1 MTIMT
6 IWVWMLLPYKCPTT
20 SVQLLH
26 FGVKCSNFAI
36 VKQNNKNNSL
46 DRKNFSP
53 GQEERILSFECW
65 ILNYRRRRFWIIQF
79 WIVSWRWTRN
89 LSGKSK
95 LNDSKSKL
103 KNLNTK
109 TWTQNLNTKTWTQNL
124 NTKLELNNS
133 KLKTEQLKIGFADN
147 SKLKT
152 QNSKLRIAQQFKTQN
167 SKLKT

>member
-1 MTIMT
+1 MTIMTIMT

-46 DRKNFSP
+46 DRENFFP
-53 GQEERILSFECW
+53 REGKRILSFECW

-109 TWTQNLNTKTWTQNL
+109 LEHRTWTQNL
-124 NTKLELNNS
+124 NTKLEH
-133 KLKTEQLKIGFADN
+133 KTWTK
-147 SKLKT
+147 
-152 QNSKLRIAQQFKTQN
+152 QFKTQN
-167 SKLKT
+167 WTTQNRLCR